1 MSITIS
7 EETLRRIIRE
17 EVKKALLGVLLEL
30 IPYVDEEEQKEIDE
44 KAGSPHDYA
53 EEDFVKWSG
62 V

>member
-1 MSITIS
+1 MSTTIN

-17 EVKKALLGVLLEL
+17 EVKRALLEVLLEL

-44 KAGSPHDYA
+44 KAGSPQNYA
-53 EEDFVKWSG
+53 EEDYVEWNG